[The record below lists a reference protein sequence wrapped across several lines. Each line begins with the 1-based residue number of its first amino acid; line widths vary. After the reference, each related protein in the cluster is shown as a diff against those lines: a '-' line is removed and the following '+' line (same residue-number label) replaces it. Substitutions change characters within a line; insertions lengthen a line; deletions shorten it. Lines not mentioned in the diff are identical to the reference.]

1 MRSRVTSHDS
11 RVTTM
16 TMTEYKPSA
25 KDVQELRQRTGA
37 GMMDCRN
44 ALTAA
49 NGDINLAI
57 ENLRKA
63 GIAKAEKRAGRVAS
77 EGRIVC
83 LIAPDGKSGAMLEL
97 NSETDF
103 VSRNEEFAAV
113 ADSLAQTLLADT
125 AFDGIVAD
133 AAGGAFLNTAVD
145 GKTVQDKV
153 TETSART
160 GENVVLRRYARLTT
174 DGTLGTYIH
183 HNGRVAVIVEVE
195 GPAGAP
201 AQELAK
207 TVAEHVAAGV
217 PRVPEAVRREDVAP
231 DLVERE
237 RRIFSEKAVAEG
249 KPAAIIDK
257 VVEGQIR
264 KYFAEVTLLEQPW
277 VRDESKT
284 IQQLVDEA
292 SKAAGA
298 PLGIKRF
305 VRYRM
310 GE

>member
-1 MRSRVTSHDS
+1 MS
-11 RVTTM
+11 
-16 TMTEYKPSA
+16 MTEYKPSA

-57 ENLRKA
+57 ENLRKS

-77 EGRIVC
+77 EGRIVTI
-83 LIAPDGKSGAMLEL
+83 IAPDNKSGAMIEL

-103 VSRNEEFAAV
+103 VSRNEDFGAV
-113 ADSLAQTLLADT
+113 ADVLARALFADT
-125 AFDGIVAD
+125 SFDGIVDD
-133 AAGGAFLNTAVD
+133 ATGGAFLSNEFE
-145 GKTVQDKV
+145 GKTIQDKV
-153 TETSART
+153 TETSAKT

-183 HNGRVAVIVEVE
+183 HNGRVAVIVDVT

-201 AQELAK
+201 AQDLAK

-217 PRVPEAVRREDVAP
+217 PRVPEAVRREDVATE
-231 DLVERE
+231 LVERE
-237 RRIFSEKAVAEG
+237 RRIFSEKAIAEG
-249 KPAAIIDK
+249 KPANIIDK
-257 VVEGQIR
+257 VVEGQVR
-264 KYFAEVTLLEQPW
+264 KFFAEVTLLEQPW

-284 IQQLVDEA
+284 IQQLVDDA

-298 PLGIKRF
+298 PLMVKRF

>member
-1 MRSRVTSHDS
+1 M
-11 RVTTM
+11 TT
-16 TMTEYKPSA
+16 TEYKPTA

-44 ALTAA
+44 ALTAS
-49 NGDINLAI
+49 NGDMNLAV

-77 EGRIVC
+77 EGRIVVN
-83 LIAPDGKSGAMLEL
+83 IAPDAKSGSMLEL

-103 VSRNEEFAAV
+103 VSRNDEFGAV
-113 ADSLAQTLLADT
+113 ADALGKALFATSFNED
-125 AFDGIVAD
+125 VPD
-133 AAGGAFLNTAVD
+133 AAGAAFLSTPFE

-153 TETSART
+153 TETSAKT

-183 HNGRVAVIVEVE
+183 HNGRVAVIVEVTPG
-195 GPAGAP
+195 GPA

-207 TVAEHVAAGV
+207 TIAEHVAAGV
-217 PRVPEAVRREDVAP
+217 PRVPEAVRREDVSTE
-231 DLVERE
+231 LVERE

-249 KPAAIIDK
+249 KPANIIEK

-264 KYFAEVTLLEQPW
+264 KFFAEVTLLEQPW

-292 SKAAGA
+292 SKTAGS
-298 PLGIKRF
+298 PLTVKRF

>member
-1 MRSRVTSHDS
+1 M
-11 RVTTM
+11 TT
-16 TMTEYKPSA
+16 TEYKPSA

-44 ALTAA
+44 ALTTA

-57 ENLRKA
+57 ENLRKS

-77 EGRIVC
+77 EGRIVVNM
-83 LIAPDGKSGAMLEL
+83 APDAKSGSILEL

-103 VSRNEEFAAV
+103 VSRNEDFATV
-113 ADSLAQTLLADT
+113 ADALGKALFDT
-125 AFDGIVAD
+125 SFDGIVAD
-133 AAGGAFLNTAVD
+133 ATGGAFLSTPFE

-153 TETSART
+153 TETSAKT
-160 GENVVLRRYARLTT
+160 GENIVLRRYARLTT

-183 HNGRVAVIVEVE
+183 HNGRVAVIVEVT

-217 PRVPEAVRREDVAP
+217 PRVPEAVRREDVSTE
-231 DLVERE
+231 LVERE
-237 RRIFSEKAVAEG
+237 HRIFTEKALAEG
-249 KPAAIIDK
+249 KPANIVDK

-264 KYFAEVTLLEQPW
+264 KFFSEVTLLEQPW

-292 SKAAGA
+292 SKTAGA
-298 PLGIKRF
+298 PLTVKRF

>member
-1 MRSRVTSHDS
+1 
-11 RVTTM
+11 M
-16 TMTEYKPSA
+16 TMTDYKPSA

-57 ENLRKA
+57 ENLRKS

-77 EGRIVC
+77 EGRIVVHM
-83 LIAPDGKSGAMLEL
+83 APDAKSGAMLEL

-103 VSRNEEFAAV
+103 VSRNDEFGAV
-113 ADSLAQTLLADT
+113 ADALGKALFADT
-125 AFDGIVAD
+125 SFDGNVPD
-133 AAGGAFLNTAVD
+133 ATGGAFLATPFE

-174 DGTLGTYIH
+174 TGTLGTYIH
-183 HNGRVAVIVEVE
+183 HNGRVAVMVEVE

-201 AQELAK
+201 AQELAR

-217 PRVPEAVRREDVAP
+217 PRVPEAVRREDVSP
-231 DLVERE
+231 ELVERE
-237 RRIFSEKAVAEG
+237 YRIFTEKAIAEG
-249 KPAAIIDK
+249 KPANIVDK

-264 KYFAEVTLLEQPW
+264 KFFAEVTLLEQPW

-284 IQQLVDEA
+284 IQQLVDDA
-292 SKAAGA
+292 SRAAGA
-298 PLGIKRF
+298 PLTIKRF

>member
-1 MRSRVTSHDS
+1 
-11 RVTTM
+11 M

-25 KDVQELRQRTGA
+25 KEVQELRVRTGA

-44 ALTAA
+44 ALTTA
-49 NGDINLAI
+49 NGDMNLAI

-77 EGRIVC
+77 EGRIVVNM
-83 LIAPDGKSGAMLEL
+83 APDGKSGAMLEL

-103 VSRNEEFAAV
+103 VSRNDEFAAV
-113 ADSLAQTLLADT
+113 ADALGRALLADT
-125 AFDGIVAD
+125 SYDGVVSD
-133 AAGGAFLNTAVD
+133 ATGGAFLASAFE

-174 DGTLGTYIH
+174 AGTLGTYIH
-183 HNGRVAVIVEVE
+183 HNGRVAVMVEVE
-195 GPAGAP
+195 GPTGAP
-201 AQELAK
+201 AQELAR

-217 PRVPEAVRREDVAP
+217 PRVPEAVRREDVPA

-237 RRIFSEKAVAEG
+237 RRIFSERAVAEG
-249 KPAAIIDK
+249 KPANIAEK
-257 VVEGQIR
+257 MVEGQIR
-264 KYFAEVTLLEQPW
+264 KFFAEVTLLEQPW

-284 IQQLVDEA
+284 IQQLADEA
-292 SKAAGA
+292 SKTAGA
-298 PLGIKRF
+298 PLTVKRF

>member
-1 MRSRVTSHDS
+1 
-11 RVTTM
+11 
-16 TMTEYKPSA
+16 
-25 KDVQELRQRTGA
+25 
-37 GMMDCRN
+37 MMDCRN

-49 NGDINLAI
+49 RGDINLAI
-57 ENLRKA
+57 ENLRKS

-83 LIAPDGKSGAMLEL
+83 LISPDGRSGAMLEL

-113 ADSLAQTLLADT
+113 ADALGRALLADT
-125 AFDGIVAD
+125 TFEGTVDD
-133 AAGGAFLNTAVD
+133 AAVGDFLSRPLD
-145 GKTVQDKV
+145 GKTVADKV
-153 TETSART
+153 TETSAKT

-183 HNGRVAVIVEVE
+183 HNGRVAVIVEVT
-195 GPAGAP
+195 GPVGAQ
-201 AQELAK
+201 AQDLAK

-217 PRVPEAVRREDVAP
+217 PRVPEAVRREDVPA
-231 DLVERE
+231 DIVERE
-237 RRIFSEKAVAEG
+237 QRIFTEKAIAEG
-249 KPAAIIDK
+249 KPEAIVGK

-264 KYFAEVTLLEQPW
+264 KFFAEVTLLEQPW
-277 VRDESKT
+277 VRDESRT

-292 SKAAGA
+292 SKAAGVA
-298 PLGIKRF
+298 LAVKRF